1 MKAKNMITLWLVFAA
16 VCIGSGQTA
25 IPLVI
30 NDGGYIFVKAT
41 LNDSI
46 TGNFLLDTG
55 GGMHVLSGKY
65 FEKVKNHAKSAGY
78 FTGFRHNGERLDSEI
93 YTLSAISIEGLRQ
106 EKPLVGYYAPL
117 DEYGMDGIISL
128 KMFENQPVTIDFKNK
143 QLIIETKESLQ
154 KLEKNAEVIPFTV
167 QQYRDKALDIF
178 IKICI
183 NGVPIEA
190 EFDTGSGYN
199 SLIINPFFMEKLGI
213 KKEDCKEQIH
223 DKEKN
228 RKDYLTKIPAG
239 TVCAV
244 PGVNGKEVDV
254 TFREGLIYEG
264 LIGSGW
270 FRGKKL
276 TIDIPNRRM
285 LVREGN

>member
-1 MKAKNMITLWLVFAA
+1 MKAKTIITLFLVF
-16 VCIGSGQTA
+16 INLSFGISQTT
-25 IPLVI
+25 IPLTI

-55 GGMHVLSGKY
+55 GGLHVLSGKY
-65 FEKVKNHAKSAGY
+65 FEKVKNSTKSAGY

-93 YTLSAISIEGLRQ
+93 YEIPSIAIEGLRQ

-128 KMFENQPVTIDFKNK
+128 KMFENQPITIDFQKK
-143 QLIIETKESLQ
+143 QLVIETKESLK
-154 KLEKNAEVIPFTV
+154 KLGKNAEVIPFTL

-178 IKICI
+178 IKVCI

-199 SLIINPFFMEKLGI
+199 TLIINPFFMDKMKI
-213 KKEDCKEQIH
+213 KKENCTEKVQG
-223 DKEKN
+223 KEKN
-228 RKDYLTKIPAG
+228 LKDYFTKIPSANI
-239 TVCAV
+239 CALPNV
-244 PGVNGKEVDV
+244 VGKEVDV
-254 TFREGLIYEG
+254 VFREGLIYEG

-285 LVREGN
+285 LLRSGN

>member
-1 MKAKNMITLWLVFAA
+1 MRTKNEITLLFLLL
-16 VCIGSGQTA
+16 IGTLGFSQKT

-30 NDGGYIFVKAT
+30 NDAGYIFVKAT

-55 GGMHVLSGKY
+55 GGMNVLSGKY
-65 FEKVKNHAKSAGY
+65 FEKVKNTTRSGGH
-78 FTGFRHNGERLDSEI
+78 FTGFRHNGEALSGEI
-93 YTLSAISIEGLRQ
+93 YKIPAISIEGLRQ
-106 EKPLVGYYAPL
+106 ENPYVGYYAPL

-154 KLEKNAEVIPFTV
+154 KLAKTAEVIPFTV

-178 IKICI
+178 IQVCV

-199 SLIINPFFMEKLGI
+199 TLLVNPFFMEKMGV
-213 KKEDCKEQIH
+213 KKEDCRERVH
-223 DKEKN
+223 DKAKN
-228 RKDYLTKIPAG
+228 LKDYFAQIPAG
-239 TVCAV
+239 ALCAV
-244 PGVNGKEVDV
+244 PSVAGKDVSV

-270 FRGKKL
+270 FKGKKL

-285 LVREGN
+285 LVRNAD

>member
-1 MKAKNMITLWLVFAA
+1 MKTKQAITLLLVFGALFNTF
-16 VCIGSGQTA
+16 GQKA
-25 IPLVI
+25 IPLEI
-30 NDGGYIFVKAT
+30 NNNGYIFVKAV

-65 FEKVKNHAKSAGY
+65 FERVKNTAKSAGH
-78 FTGFRHNGERLDSEI
+78 FTGFRHNGERLDGEM
-93 YTLSAISIEGLRQ
+93 YTLSSLAIEGLRQ
-106 EKPLVGYYAPL
+106 ENPYTGYYAPL

-128 KMFENQPVTIDFKNK
+128 KMFENQPFTIDFKNK
-143 QLIIETKESLQ
+143 QLVLETPESLK
-154 KLEKNAEVIPFTV
+154 KLEKTAEMIPFTV

-178 IKICI
+178 IKVCV
-183 NGVPIEA
+183 NGVEVEA

-199 SLIINPFFMEKLGI
+199 TLMIHPFFMEQMGV
-213 KKEDCKEQIH
+213 KKEDTRERIY

-228 RKDYLTKIPAG
+228 WKDYFAQLPAG
-239 TVCAV
+239 TICAV
-244 PGVNGKEVDV
+244 PAVTGKDLSVM
-254 TFREGLIYEG
+254 FREGLIYEA

-270 FRGKKL
+270 FKDKAL

-285 LVREGN
+285 LVR

>member
-1 MKAKNMITLWLVFAA
+1 MKTNHVITLLLLLGALLNAF
-16 VCIGSGQTA
+16 GQKSISLQITD
-25 IPLVI
+25 
-30 NDGGYIFVKAT
+30 NGYIFVKAT
-41 LNDSI
+41 VNDSI

-55 GGMHVLSGKY
+55 GGAHVLSGKY
-65 FEKVKNHAKSAGY
+65 FERIKNVAKSAGY

-93 YTLSAISIEGLRQ
+93 YSISALAIDGHQQLNPYI
-106 EKPLVGYYAPL
+106 GYYAPL

-128 KMFENQPVTIDFKNK
+128 KMFENQPFTIDFKSK
-143 QLIIETKESLQ
+143 QLIIETPESLK
-154 KLEKNAEVIPFTV
+154 KLEASAELIPFTV

-178 IKICI
+178 IQVCV
-183 NGVPIEA
+183 NGVSIEA

-199 SLIINPFFMEKLGI
+199 TLLVNPFFMDKMGV
-213 KKEDCKEQIH
+213 KKEDCRERVH

-228 RKDYLTKIPAG
+228 LKDYFAQIPTGAL
-239 TVCAV
+239 CAV
-244 PGVNGKEVDV
+244 PYVAGKDVSV

-270 FRGKKL
+270 FKDKAL

-285 LVREGN
+285 LVR